1 MNNSV
6 KILHTADWHLGAAF
20 SYLSHGKRQTRK
32 TELLL
37 TTEKIL
43 NICQKNEIPLLLLS
57 GDVFDSNSVDADTV
71 SAFLGSVRRHSDT
84 RVVISAGNHDP
95 LTADSPFL
103 CSPLPENLYIFGTN
117 DECIYFED
125 IGVRVYGKSF
135 KNVYMQSSERFSLIP
150 PTDDIINIMVLH
162 GDTAADSNY
171 NGITPE
177 FIRNSGMDYIA
188 LGHVH
193 TFSGIKQLDS
203 VYYAYPGCP
212 EPHGFDETGEMGVI
226 CAVVSKGKVEHQ
238 FVPTA
243 ARRHETVRIDIGA
256 ASDNAAAAEII
267 KTELRSRF
275 GGTYDKNL
283 YKIILCGEI
292 RENVNISTDEILGRL
307 TDDVFFAKMRNE
319 TRFSVDLQSLS
330 LENTLKG
337 KFVKA
342 MLERISAEQGN
353 KALESALNIGLGAFF
368 TEVKYDEN

>member
-6 KILHTADWHLGAAF
+6 RILHTADWHLGAAF
-20 SYLSHGKRQTRK
+20 SYLSHAKRQTRK
-32 TELLL
+32 AELIL
-37 TTEKIL
+37 TGEKIL
-43 NICQKNEIPLLLLS
+43 NICKKNEIPLLLLP
-57 GDVFDSNSVDADTV
+57 GDVFDSNSANADTV
-71 SAFLGSVRRHSDT
+71 SAFLGCVRKYSDT
-84 RVVISAGNHDP
+84 RVVIAAGNHDP

-103 CSPLPENLYIFGTN
+103 CSPLPQNLYILGTN

-135 KNVYMQSSERFSLIP
+135 KNVYMQSSERFSIIP

-162 GDTAADSNY
+162 GDTEADSNY
-171 NGITPE
+171 NRITPE

-188 LGHVH
+188 LGHIH
-193 TFSGIKQLDS
+193 TFSGVRQLDS

-256 ASDNAAAAEII
+256 ATDNAAAAEIV
-267 KTELRSRF
+267 KAELRSRF
-275 GGTYDKNL
+275 GETFDKNL

-292 RENVNISTDEILGRL
+292 QENMNISTDEVLARIA
-307 TDDVFFAKMRNE
+307 DDVFFAKLRNE
-319 TRFSVDLQSLS
+319 TRFSADLQSLS
-330 LENTLKG
+330 NENTLKG
-337 KFVKA
+337 KFVKT
-342 MLERISAEQGN
+342 MLEKISAEPDN
-353 KALESALNIGLGAFF
+353 KALDSALNIGLRAFF